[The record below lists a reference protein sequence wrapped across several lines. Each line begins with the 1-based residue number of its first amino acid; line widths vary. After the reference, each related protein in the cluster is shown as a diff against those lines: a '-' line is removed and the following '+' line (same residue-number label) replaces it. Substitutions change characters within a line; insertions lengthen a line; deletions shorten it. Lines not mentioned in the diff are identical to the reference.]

1 MNEPIPDMGKS
12 EPNKKQRR
20 SWIRTTL
27 WFLLLIFA
35 VNLALQI
42 FMNVNYIRSAQ
53 QQTVNENA
61 NAVHIFARTVD
72 TELESIN
79 ESLHELLIQIYNKT
93 ELRSGSKMMNSTVKS
108 DINTTMDVCTDATRD
123 LQKREFLSFE
133 DFLSVRDNGT

>member
-93 ELRSGSKMMNSTVKS
+93 ELRSGSKMMNSTV
-108 DINTTMDVCTDATRD
+108 
-123 LQKREFLSFE
+123 
-133 DFLSVRDNGT
+133 SVQCEQPDSVHQENRAEAYDEQLPV

>member
-93 ELRSGSKMMNSTVKS
+93 EL
-108 DINTTMDVCTDATRD
+108 
-123 LQKREFLSFE
+123 
-133 DFLSVRDNGT
+133 